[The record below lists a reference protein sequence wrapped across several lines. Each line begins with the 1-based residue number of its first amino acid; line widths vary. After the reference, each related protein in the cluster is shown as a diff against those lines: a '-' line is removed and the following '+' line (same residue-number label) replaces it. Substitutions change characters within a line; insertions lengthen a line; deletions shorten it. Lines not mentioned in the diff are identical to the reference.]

1 MTSLSMLP
9 GNQNPIDPRVIPHEF
24 HVRPIARAHE
34 RRDPP
39 SLAGAHLHEQPAAR
53 FEPPR
58 RLLEEA
64 RHNRQSVPPAVERQQ
79 GLLADLARE
88 PRYPARGDIGW
99 IADDQVP

>member
-24 HVRPIARAHE
+24 HVRPISRAHE

-53 FEPPR
+53 FEPPPR
-58 RLLEEA
+58 
-64 RHNRQSVPPAVERQQ
+64 PPAPPPPAPPGGGRDTTANPSPPPSSASR
-79 GLLADLARE
+79 GSWRTSRE
-88 PRYPARGDIGW
+88 SPGISPEGI
-99 IADDQVP
+99 